1 MTSRLSAAQASL
13 LRVRY
18 ASCVFR
24 LVIAFA
30 YQLSVPGLVP
40 GTLLESVSESVLA
53 KRDASVREEQ
63 VMQITNTELADLL
76 NSEFG
81 FVGRNAIT
89 ANVVRQWV
97 DWDVLPRAQAQ
108 GQRVGN
114 APSWARSDSD
124 VRKARRLA
132 ELRRMGLKRENAL
145 VVQTYIE
152 WGHQDFDRVRVAFAA
167 EWRKASSQLARRQST
182 FLNDRTFTE
191 VSAASKKAIANQL
204 GPLDH
209 RLQGTRFEQSQEFYA
224 VMAEIGRSGANS
236 KLPSDE
242 LIAKALDHMAPRVSP
257 LLNPLWIEAIG
268 KVLSGIAGLPDE
280 IENSG
285 IEAIQNANKRDFRVA
300 RYHVRL
306 FRKAVKGQLPNR
318 DIQSALES
326 EPTFQ
331 KLRELGPQILNV
343 PWVILPFIQALK
355 YEIPN

>member
-1 MTSRLSAAQASL
+1 
-13 LRVRY
+13 
-18 ASCVFR
+18 
-24 LVIAFA
+24 
-30 YQLSVPGLVP
+30 
-40 GTLLESVSESVLA
+40 
-53 KRDASVREEQ
+53 
-63 VMQITNTELADLL
+63 MQITNSELADLL

-81 FVGRNAIT
+81 FVGRNAVT

-124 VRKARRLA
+124 LRKARRLA
-132 ELRRMGLKRENAL
+132 ELRQMGLKRENAL
-145 VVQTYIE
+145 VVQAYIE

-167 EWRKASSQLARRQST
+167 EWRKACSQLARRQST
-182 FLNDRTFTE
+182 FLNDRTFAE

-224 VMAEIGRSGANS
+224 VMAEIGRSGDNP

-242 LIAKALDHMAPRVSP
+242 LIARALDQMAPRVSP

-285 IEAIQNANKRDFRVA
+285 IEAIQNSKERDFRIA
-300 RYHVRL
+300 QFHLRF
-306 FRKAVKGQLPNR
+306 FRKAINGKLPNR
-318 DIQSALES
+318 QIQSALES

-355 YEIPN
+355 SEIPNLVSRLKNSA